1 MADIWLSLFE
11 ISVSV
16 GLLVIVLIAL
26 TPFLN
31 QRYAAKW
38 KCLIWIFL
46 SVRLLVP
53 FRVGNVQFIMD
64 ALSQTKPQTVHESEE
79 TYADA
84 AADAA
89 VPARR
94 IVVEIPA
101 QMTDPIAAQ
110 SGQDN
115 PDISILDIAVFIW
128 MIGSLAFLL
137 VHLISYSCYKRQ
149 VIRNGKRIEDA
160 HILSQMLELKR
171 ELKIRRTIRAIEYD
185 EAESPMIL
193 GFLKPVLLLP
203 AEQYSSEEL
212 FFILKHEMVHL
223 KRGDVYVKLL
233 FVTANAVHWFNPL
246 IWLMQKEAVVDIEL
260 SCDERVTQGAS
271 YAVRKAYTETL
282 LSMLHKRCVSRT
294 ALSTQFYGGKKI
306 MKKRFKNI
314 LMKNR
319 KKNGICILLC
329 VVIATIGCGTLV
341 GCSVAKKDTETGKL
355 QTEGTGNASD
365 PFGKEEDLTEPISV
379 LHDSGESP
387 VLDDTTMLTFFK
399 EGEEEQKEAV
409 LAAGDGYS
417 IYLPRN
423 EWEPSGPDLWRTA
436 ANEQVR
442 LWITHFIGESMESAD
457 QALEEM
463 GYVTEENAH
472 KRKEEGDL
480 IFYAGLKEFEDDV
493 WGIFYCYPTDA
504 QEGWGRELPVIAETF
519 AVSAKTDGVNSVPFD
534 PSAEYLADQDCQEI
548 QDMVDQFAKAYFDG
562 NADAIRKFLVNTY
575 EGEIDTYQST
585 GKISDFT
592 VKGLSDTDEKKIEHG
607 TYTASL
613 EFKDSNQE
621 DMFHYLT
628 FLLSR
633 QGDSW
638 KIQSYGLEG

>member
-212 FFILKHEMVHL
+212 FFILKHEMVNL

-246 IWLMQKEAVVDIEL
+246 IWLMQKEADG
-260 SCDERVTQGAS
+260 CD
-271 YAVRKAYTETL
+271 
-282 LSMLHKRCVSRT
+282 
-294 ALSTQFYGGKKI
+294 
-306 MKKRFKNI
+306 N
-314 LMKNR
+314 
-319 KKNGICILLC
+319 
-329 VVIATIGCGTLV
+329 
-341 GCSVAKKDTETGKL
+341 
-355 QTEGTGNASD
+355 
-365 PFGKEEDLTEPISV
+365 
-379 LHDSGESP
+379 
-387 VLDDTTMLTFFK
+387 
-399 EGEEEQKEAV
+399 
-409 LAAGDGYS
+409 
-417 IYLPRN
+417 
-423 EWEPSGPDLWRTA
+423 
-436 ANEQVR
+436 
-442 LWITHFIGESMESAD
+442 
-457 QALEEM
+457 
-463 GYVTEENAH
+463 
-472 KRKEEGDL
+472 
-480 IFYAGLKEFEDDV
+480 
-493 WGIFYCYPTDA
+493 DA
-504 QEGWGRELPVIAETF
+504 Q
-519 AVSAKTDGVNSVPFD
+519 
-534 PSAEYLADQDCQEI
+534 
-548 QDMVDQFAKAYFDG
+548 
-562 NADAIRKFLVNTY
+562 
-575 EGEIDTYQST
+575 
-585 GKISDFT
+585 
-592 VKGLSDTDEKKIEHG
+592 
-607 TYTASL
+607 
-613 EFKDSNQE
+613 
-621 DMFHYLT
+621 
-628 FLLSR
+628 
-633 QGDSW
+633 
-638 KIQSYGLEG
+638 